1 MIKKNQIIDSLEN
14 KNNDEDLNIQVL
26 NNRYNKI
33 IKDFEN
39 KEKELND
46 LKKSQKIQKYNE
58 LMIQNKLLTEHSNK
72 LNKLYLNA
80 QEKLIQYE
88 TSIKELIKLKE
99 NVSKQDFMILNF
111 QENYTKAQK
120 EIMSKNKEIQKL
132 IKNLHE
138 KQEIISVL
146 NKKLEN
152 QYQLNERL
160 LKETENINNTKQ
172 YIEMKKDLETKL
184 SYAKNDSIYYK
195 DEVERK
201 NEEIKEIKKK
211 LNLYEPKQNNKEMLM
226 SQIYELK
233 NKLSNEKEKNLF
245 LTEKIKNFEKMKY
258 NNPRYGEENYH
269 HKSNINQRYM
279 KNNMSKKSTI
289 DEEDEDCDIMS
300 EYSLNEFI
308 YILTKCFESKQI
320 DLTTIESKIFTNEVF
335 NLFNSKE
342 NYRNFILKI
351 ASNLCMLLNM

>member
-1 MIKKNQIIDSLEN
+1 LIKKNQIIDSLEN

-72 LNKLYLNA
+72 LNNLYLNA

-111 QENYTKAQK
+111 QENYSKVQK
-120 EIMSKNKEIQKL
+120 ELISKNKEIQKL
-132 IKNLHE
+132 MKNINE
-138 KQEIISVL
+138 KQDTISVL
-146 NKKLEN
+146 NKKLEY

-160 LKETENINNTKQ
+160 LEETENINKTKQ
-172 YIEMKKDLETKL
+172 YVEMKKDLETKL
-184 SYAKNDSIYYK
+184 SYAKNDSIFYK
-195 DEVERK
+195 DEVEKK
-201 NEEIKEIKKK
+201 NKALKEMKEK
-211 LNLYEPKQNNKEMLM
+211 LYLIEPKRLNKGNLM

-233 NKLSNEKEKNLF
+233 NKLSNEKEKNRKLN
-245 LTEKIKNFEKMKY
+245 EKIKNLEKMRY
-258 NNPRYGEENYH
+258 NNPRYGEEDYH
-269 HKSNINQRYM
+269 
-279 KNNMSKKSTI
+279 KNNLNQKYNFKKSSNKSTI
-289 DEEDEDCDIMS
+289 EEEDEDCDIMS
-300 EYSLNEFI
+300 DYSLNEFI
-308 YILTKCFESKQI
+308 YILTKCFEAKFI
-320 DLTTIESKIFTNEVF
+320 DLTTIESKIFTNETF
-335 NLFNSKE
+335 NLFNPKE

-351 ASNLCMLLNM
+351 ASNLCLLLNM

>member
-1 MIKKNQIIDSLEN
+1 M
-14 KNNDEDLNIQVL
+14 
-26 NNRYNKI
+26 
-33 IKDFEN
+33 
-39 KEKELND
+39 
-46 LKKSQKIQKYNE
+46 
-58 LMIQNKLLTEHSNK
+58 
-72 LNKLYLNA
+72 
-80 QEKLIQYE
+80 QYE
-88 TSIKELIKLKE
+88 GGIKELVRLKE

-258 NNPRYGEENYH
+258 NNPRYGEEKYH
-269 HKSNINQRYM
+269 KANLSQKYIKYH
-279 KNNMSKKSTI
+279 MSKKSTI

>member
-1 MIKKNQIIDSLEN
+1 MN
-14 KNNDEDLNIQVL
+14 KLKMELKAKEEDLLVNRL
-26 NNRYNKI
+26 NDDKITALNTQKINLLEKECEQWKERYNSQ
-33 IKDFEN
+33 N
-39 KEKELND
+39 KE
-46 LKKSQKIQKYNE
+46 
-58 LMIQNKLLTEHSNK
+58 
-72 LNKLYLNA
+72 
-80 QEKLIQYE
+80 
-88 TSIKELIKLKE
+88 
-99 NVSKQDFMILNF
+99 
-111 QENYTKAQK
+111 
-120 EIMSKNKEIQKL
+120 
-132 IKNLHE
+132 
-138 KQEIISVL
+138 
-146 NKKLEN
+146 
-152 QYQLNERL
+152 
-160 LKETENINNTKQ
+160 
-172 YIEMKKDLETKL
+172 L
-184 SYAKNDSIYYK
+184 S
-195 DEVERK
+195 E
-201 NEEIKEIKKK
+201 
-211 LNLYEPKQNNKEMLM
+211 
-226 SQIYELK
+226 

>member
-111 QENYTKAQK
+111 QENYSKVQK
-120 EIMSKNKEIQKL
+120 ELISKNKEIQKL
-132 IKNLHE
+132 MKNINE
-138 KQEIISVL
+138 KQETISVL
-146 NKKLEN
+146 NKKLEY

-160 LKETENINNTKQ
+160 LEETENINKTKQ
-172 YIEMKKDLETKL
+172 YVEMKKDLETKL
-184 SYAKNDSIYYK
+184 SYAKNDSIFYK
-195 DEVERK
+195 DEVEK
-201 NEEIKEIKKK
+201 
-211 LNLYEPKQNNKEMLM
+211 NNKALKEM
-226 SQIYELK
+226 
-233 NKLSNEKEKNLF
+233 KEKRKF
-245 LTEKIKNFEKMKY
+245 
-258 NNPRYGEENYH
+258 
-269 HKSNINQRYM
+269 
-279 KNNMSKKSTI
+279 
-289 DEEDEDCDIMS
+289 
-300 EYSLNEFI
+300 NE
-308 YILTKCFESKQI
+308 
-320 DLTTIESKIFTNEVF
+320 
-335 NLFNSKE
+335 
-342 NYRNFILKI
+342 
-351 ASNLCMLLNM
+351 SNL

>member
-111 QENYTKAQK
+111 QENYSKAQK
-120 EIMSKNKEIQKL
+120 ELISKNKEIQKL
-132 IKNLHE
+132 MKNINE
-138 KQEIISVL
+138 KQETISVL
-146 NKKLEN
+146 NKKLEY

-160 LKETENINNTKQ
+160 LEETENINKTKQ
-172 YIEMKKDLETKL
+172 YVEMKKDLETKL
-184 SYAKNDSIYYK
+184 SYAKNDSIFYK
-195 DEVERK
+195 DEVEK
-201 NEEIKEIKKK
+201 
-211 LNLYEPKQNNKEMLM
+211 
-226 SQIYELK
+226 
-233 NKLSNEKEKNLF
+233 
-245 LTEKIKNFEKMKY
+245 KIK
-258 NNPRYGEENYH
+258 
-269 HKSNINQRYM
+269 
-279 KNNMSKKSTI
+279 
-289 DEEDEDCDIMS
+289 
-300 EYSLNEFI
+300 L
-308 YILTKCFESKQI
+308 
-320 DLTTIESKIFTNEVF
+320 
-335 NLFNSKE
+335 
-342 NYRNFILKI
+342 
-351 ASNLCMLLNM
+351 